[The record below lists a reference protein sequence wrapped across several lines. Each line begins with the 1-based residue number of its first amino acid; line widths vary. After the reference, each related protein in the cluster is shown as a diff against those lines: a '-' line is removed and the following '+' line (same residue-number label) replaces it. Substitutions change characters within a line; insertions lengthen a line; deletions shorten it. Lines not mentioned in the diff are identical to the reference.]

1 MPQKFHF
8 PQLES
13 FDGLKDLLDDITT
26 FKMTLSL
33 QQPPNEILCCSFL
46 TTLKGAARMW
56 FSKLATSSINNFEQL
71 GNSFV
76 HHFVGGQCPKRP
88 ADHLFTIRQG
98 EKETLRLYVKH
109 FTQEVL
115 EIDEADDKVQLTSFK
130 VGHKSKE
137 FMVILVKSPPQ
148 TMVEMLLKAQKY
160 INVEDALAAIGEEDK
175 PKENEGRREDR
186 SGHRKERGDR

>member
-1 MPQKFHF
+1 M
-8 PQLES
+8 
-13 FDGLKDLLDDITT
+13 
-26 FKMTLSL
+26 
-33 QQPPNEILCCSFL
+33 
-46 TTLKGAARMW
+46 
-56 FSKLATSSINNFEQL
+56 
-71 GNSFV
+71 
-76 HHFVGGQCPKRP
+76 
-88 ADHLFTIRQG
+88 
-98 EKETLRLYVKH
+98 YVKH